1 MLVEIEG
8 HTVPHFKA
16 LIYSKLELWG
26 LKYGGTLSIQTDLLK
41 ISRLLHKMGF
51 VQTEIATT
59 VGRQYSPIMHAI
71 NALVKSLNHS
81 I

>member
-16 LIYSKLELWG
+16 PIYSKLELCG
-26 LKYGGTLSIQTDLLK
+26 LKYSGTLNIQTGLLK
-41 ISRLLHKMGF
+41 ISHLLHKMRF

-59 VGRQYSPIMHAI
+59 VCSDHKMAFF
-71 NALVKSLNHS
+71 
-81 I
+81 

>member
-16 LIYSKLELWG
+16 PIYSKLELWG
-26 LKYGGTLSIQTDLLK
+26 LKYGGTLSIQTGLLK
-41 ISRLLHKMGF
+41 ISCLLHKMGF

-59 VGRQYSPIMHAI
+59 VST
-71 NALVKSLNHS
+71 
-81 I
+81 